1 MDIDAADR
9 LRLGVLAG
17 LSALALTAG
26 VTWWSAHAPTTGPS
40 VPRASQD
47 AAPGGAASGLAADAD
62 APGSGLRRGLFR
74 RTVVLDAATGRVI
87 AESGTVRSFL
97 VDPATGQIV
106 SGQGSPVAG
115 DGGPRGGA
123 GQFGGTVWQARL
135 KVSPGLP
142 PQRRVVTVAGGPHLL
157 QYRCGGPGGHLVLE
171 VRSGRS
177 ESRRVRCDGSL
188 ATLWVNPTGGRVG
201 VALAAPG
208 GAPVVVEAQ
217 LAALFP

>member
-1 MDIDAADR
+1 MDIDVADR
-9 LRLGVLAG
+9 LRAGVLAG

-26 VTWWSAHAPTTGPS
+26 VTWWRGHAPTTGPS

-47 AAPGGAASGLAADAD
+47 AVPGGAASGLAADAD

-87 AESGTVRSFL
+87 AQSGTVRPFL
-97 VDPATGQIV
+97 VDPATGQAV
-106 SGQGSPVAG
+106 SGQGGAVAG

-123 GQFGGTVWQARL
+123 GQSGRTVWQAQL

-142 PQRRVVTVAGGPHLL
+142 PQRRVVATRGGPHLL
-157 QYRCGGPGGHLVLE
+157 QYRCVGPGGHLVLK
-171 VRSGRS
+171 VGSGRS
-177 ESRRVRCDGSL
+177 ESRRVRCDGAL
-188 ATLWVNPTGGRVG
+188 AALWVNPADGRVRVDLDARG
-201 VALAAPG
+201 R
-208 GAPVVVEAQ
+208 APVVVEAQ